1 MRKNNKELA
10 PSEQQCLFVGDSLKQ
25 ARKSKKLEIED
36 VAQQLYVNPSIINH
50 LEEENFDQIGA
61 DVFIIGHFKN
71 YARFLGLPA
80 EKMLATLSENAYI
93 RDQEVLEPKITD
105 HLVALKIIAY
115 VSVLLF
121 LVTLLGMYISHHR

>member
-1 MRKNNKELA
+1 MRKNNKDLA

-25 ARKSKKLEIED
+25 ARKSKKLEVED

-61 DVFIIGHFKN
+61 DVFIIGHLKN
-71 YARFLGLPA
+71 YARFLGLSA

-93 RDQEVLEPKITD
+93 RGQEVLEPKITD

-115 VSVLLF
+115 TSVLLF
-121 LVTLLGMYISHHR
+121 LVTLLGMYISHH

>member
-10 PSEQQCLFVGDSLKQ
+10 PAEQQCLFVGDSLKQ

-61 DVFIIGHFKN
+61 EVFITGHLKN

-93 RDQEVLEPKITD
+93 RGQEVLEPKITD

-121 LVTLLGMYISHHR
+121 LVTLLGMYISHH

>member
-1 MRKNNKELA
+1 MRKNNKDLA

-25 ARKSKKLEIED
+25 ARKSKKLEVED

-61 DVFIIGHFKN
+61 DVFIIGHLKN

-93 RDQEVLEPKITD
+93 RDQEVLEPNITD
-105 HLVALKIIAY
+105 HLAAVKIIAY
-115 VSVLLF
+115 ASVVLF
-121 LVTLLGMYISHHR
+121 LVTLLGMYISHH

>member
-1 MRKNNKELA
+1 MRKNNKDLA

-61 DVFIIGHFKN
+61 EVFILGHFKN

-93 RDQEVLEPKITD
+93 RGQEVLEPKITD

-115 VSVLLF
+115 ASVVLF
-121 LVTLLGMYISHHR
+121 LVTLLGMYISHH

>member
-1 MRKNNKELA
+1 MRKNNKDLV

-61 DVFIIGHFKN
+61 DVFIRGHLKN

-93 RDQEVLEPKITD
+93 RGQEVLEPKITD

-115 VSVLLF
+115 ASVLLF
-121 LVTLLGMYISHHR
+121 LVTLLGMYISHH

>member
-61 DVFIIGHFKN
+61 EVFITGHLKN

-93 RDQEVLEPKITD
+93 RGQEVLGPKITD

-121 LVTLLGMYISHHR
+121 LVTLLGMYISHH

>member
-61 DVFIIGHFKN
+61 EVFITGHLKN

-93 RDQEVLEPKITD
+93 RGQEVLEPKITD

-121 LVTLLGMYISHHR
+121 LVTLLGMYISHH

>member
-61 DVFIIGHFKN
+61 DVFIRGHLKN
-71 YARFLGLPA
+71 YARLLGLPA

-93 RDQEVLEPKITD
+93 RGQEVLEPKITD

-121 LVTLLGMYISHHR
+121 LVTLLGMYISHH

>member
-1 MRKNNKELA
+1 MRKNNKDLV

-36 VAQQLYVNPSIINH
+36 VAQHLYVNPSIINH

-61 DVFIIGHFKN
+61 EVFITGHLKN

-93 RDQEVLEPKITD
+93 RGQEVLEPKITD

-121 LVTLLGMYISHHR
+121 LVTLLGMYISHH

>member
-25 ARKSKKLEIED
+25 ARKSKKLELED

-61 DVFIIGHFKN
+61 DVFIRGHLKN

-115 VSVLLF
+115 ASVVLF
-121 LVTLLGMYISHHR
+121 LVTLLGMYISHH

>member
-61 DVFIIGHFKN
+61 EVFITGHLKN

-93 RDQEVLEPKITD
+93 RGQEVLEPKITD

-115 VSVLLF
+115 ASVLLF
-121 LVTLLGMYISHHR
+121 LVTLLGMYISHH

>member
-1 MRKNNKELA
+1 MRKNNKELP

-61 DVFIIGHFKN
+61 DVFIRGHLKN

-93 RDQEVLEPKITD
+93 RGQEVLEPKITD

-115 VSVLLF
+115 TSVLLF
-121 LVTLLGMYISHHR
+121 LVTLLGMYISHH